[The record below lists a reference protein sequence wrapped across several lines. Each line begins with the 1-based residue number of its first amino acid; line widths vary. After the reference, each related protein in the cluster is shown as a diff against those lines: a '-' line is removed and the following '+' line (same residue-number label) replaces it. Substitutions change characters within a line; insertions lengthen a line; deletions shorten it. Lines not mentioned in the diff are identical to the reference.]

1 MYLQINTEFN
11 LVLLKINELKPIIA
25 SNKVVNPARKL

>member
-11 LVLLKINELKPIIA
+11 LVLLKINELKRIID